1 MTKVKFCGNR
11 TPEDVSFVNEAR
23 PDYAGFILT
32 KGFRRTVDDMTAEKL
47 AEAVRPGISRVG
59 VFVDD
64 APERVARF
72 LNEGIVDIVQL
83 HGNETEE
90 YIGRLRGMTSG
101 TVMKCFRPE
110 TAEDVRLAMGSSA
123 DLVMLDGG
131 SGSGRAFDWSLL
143 READRDYFLAGGLTP
158 ENVGDAVRRLR
169 PFAVD
174 TSSGTETEGKKD
186 IRRMRRFMDAVRD
199 ADRDVPTRDGCPECA
214 EDD

>member
-1 MTKVKFCGNR
+1 MTEVKFCGNR
-11 TPEDVSFVNEAR
+11 TLGDIGFVNEVR
-23 PDYAGFILT
+23 PDYAGFILA
-32 KGFRRTVDDMTAEKL
+32 KGFRRTVDDAAAEKL

-72 LNEGIVDIVQL
+72 LNEGIVDIAQL
-83 HGNETEE
+83 HGSETEA
-90 YIGRLRGMTSG
+90 YIARLREMTSG

-110 TAEDVRLAMGSSA
+110 TAEDVRLALRSSA

-131 SGSGRAFDWSLL
+131 HGSGKTFDWSLL
-143 READRDYFLAGGLTP
+143 GGMKRKYFLAGGLTP

-169 PFAVD
+169 PLAVD

-186 IRRMRRFMDAVRD
+186 IRRMRMFMDAVRD
-199 ADRDVPTRDGCPECA
+199 ADRDVPARDGCPENA